1 MEVTLDEH
9 GRISV
14 PEVLRDKLG
23 LEAGAQLSLEI
34 EGKTLRLTPTS
45 ERSVLQERDG
55 LLVSTANVDQEIDVE
70 SVIDEVR
77 ADRSQG
83 IANSQE

>member
-14 PEVLRDKLG
+14 PEALRDKLG

-34 EGKTLRLTPTS
+34 EGETLLLTPIS
-45 ERSVLQERDG
+45 ERGVLKERNG
-55 LLVSTANVDQEIDVE
+55 LLVSTADVDQEIDVE
-70 SVIDEVR
+70 SVIDKVR
-77 ADRSQG
+77 ADRSQN
-83 IANSQE
+83 IADSQE